1 MGSFILFFMK
11 MNNNNILIL
20 KHLRNN
26 ARKNFSEISRQT
38 GIPVT
43 TVFDNYQKL
52 RKNKVITKHSSFI
65 DFRKIGFF
73 YRNFVFVKS
82 RGKKELLSY
91 LDNHKNINAVF
102 RISTYDYLI
111 DAVFPTMK
119 EFYSFLDEL
128 RNFNIQKLEHHDV
141 IEHIKKEEFLNE

>member
-1 MGSFILFFMK
+1 MGCFILLFMK
-11 MNNNNILIL
+11 MNNINMLIL
-20 KHLRNN
+20 KHLRTN
-26 ARKNFSEISRQT
+26 ARKNFSEISRIT

-73 YRNFVFVKS
+73 YRNFIFVKS
-82 RGKKELLSY
+82 RNKKELLIY
-91 LDNHKNINAVF
+91 LDDHKNVNSVF
-102 RISTYDYLI
+102 KISTYNYLI

-119 EFYSFLDEL
+119 EFYSFLEEL

-141 IEHIKKEEFLNE
+141 IEHIKKEEFLSE